1 MNTEDKFYAYKKLF
15 EILNEDENP
24 KGEDDKIFRRNTKTQ
39 ITNRDKEYTKLLSH
53 FVNVTRA
60 RNILKEIFKWSFYL
74 MLIIA
79 LGVLVFITYSLFNKY
94 LSSATIEQISESL
107 PLLITSIVG
116 FVSAIITIP
125 ATITKYLFSTT
136 EDENITQIILHTQEH
151 DVSGRQ
157 WAMDFKKIIENMDDK
172 VKKENDNSLI
182 SNISQLLSNGS
193 SSS

>member
-24 KGEDDKIFRRNTKTQ
+24 KGEDDQIFRRNTKTQ